1 MVYPLIDYYLVI
13 NRSEILIHA
22 AVWTILENITIKPKK
37 PVTKVTK
44 GYRLNNS
51 MYMTFPH

>member
-1 MVYPLIDYYLVI
+1 MDYYLAI
-13 NRSEILIHA
+13 ERNEILIHA
-22 AVWTILENITIKPKK
+22 AIWKILENIPIKPKK

-51 MYMTFPH
+51 TYMTFPH